1 MTTAFVL
8 VTLLALL
15 VLGLDRNHVRTT
27 APRSTTPR
35 VRLAGSTDVVD
46 RDLVRVTAELV
57 VAEVA
62 PSGRRPASA
71 RTAARVRPASATR

>member
-15 VLGLDRNHVRTT
+15 VLGLDRNHVRT
-27 APRSTTPR
+27 ATTPR
-35 VRLAGSTDVVD
+35 SRLAGSTDAED
-46 RDLVRVTAELV
+46 RDLLRVAAELRS
-57 VAEVA
+57 AA
-62 PSGRRPASA
+62 PTRAREAVSA

>member
-15 VLGLDRNHVRTT
+15 LLGLDRNHVRTT
-27 APRSTTPR
+27 APHA
-35 VRLAGSTDVVD
+35 RLAGSADVED
-46 RDLVRVTAELV
+46 RDLLRVSAELRAV
-57 VAEVA
+57 E
-62 PSGRRPASA
+62 PDRTEQRPVSA

>member
-1 MTTAFVL
+1 MTIAFVL

-27 APRSTTPR
+27 VPGS
-35 VRLAGSTDVVD
+35 RLAGSTDVVD
-46 RDLVRVTAELV
+46 RDLARVTAELAV
-57 VAEVA
+57 TEAGPAERRA
-62 PSGRRPASA
+62 PSA

>member
-27 APRSTTPR
+27 TPRSK
-35 VRLAGSTDVVD
+35 LAGSADVED
-46 RDLVRVTAELV
+46 RDLLRITAELRAV
-57 VAEVA
+57 E
-62 PSGRRPASA
+62 PDKTERRLLSA